1 MKILVT
7 GGAGF
12 IGSHLV
18 DKLIAKKHK
27 VIVIDNLTT
36 GYQKFV
42 NPKAKFI
49 KIDTRSKK
57 LLEVFKK
64 ERPQVVFHLAAQK
77 SVPFSLKNPALDAD
91 ININGSLN
99 VIDASLSVKV
109 RNLFLFLQVVLFTEK
124 LKICQLQKLLRKNQI
139 HLMVML
145 N

>member
-18 DKLIAKKHK
+18 DKLISLKHK
-27 VIVIDNLTT
+27 VVVIDNLSC
-36 GYQKFV
+36 GRREFV
-42 NPKAKFI
+42 NKNAKFI
-49 KIDTRSKK
+49 KIDIRSHK
-57 LLEVFKK
+57 LFEVFKK

-77 SVPFSLKNPALDAD
+77 SVPFSLKNPTLDAD

-99 VIDASLSVKV
+99 VIESSMSVKV
-109 RNLFLFLQVVLFTEK
+109 NKFIGDLEY
-124 LKICQLQKLLRKNQI
+124 NY
-139 HLMVML
+139 